1 MRGKQIATRT
11 GNRRGQGEGVDAQLP
26 DAQRREE
33 GRVEKGLAERICF
46 RCFSCDSTCQRYG
59 EDYIS
64 RTFNDCIGTA

>member
-33 GRVEKGLAERICF
+33 GRVEKGDFLTLMC
-46 RCFSCDSTCQRYG
+46 
-59 EDYIS
+59 
-64 RTFNDCIGTA
+64 